1 MDLLRLRIVLGRLDW
16 TNFSLIT
23 GQDWSVFAPLNPTS
37 LASYAIPAMSA
48 SGNPW
53 IRTPQIRAEVRHSFI
68 GSSKLLWQIAATDP
82 DVGDYSTAAFFT
94 SRSPGI
100 GERGRMPGLDSRL
113 ALTSTAEGRDFT
125 VGLSGHYNRGKNAG
139 NLVIEGVDS
148 WGVAG
153 DWSLPFTKYFN
164 VTGEAYTGRALAI
177 FSVESGEGVLP
188 VGGPGARGVLSRGGW
203 IQAQFNMNA
212 QWQLNLDYGLDA
224 PRATDLPVGNRNRN
238 QTYMGNVMYKYSPN
252 VTFALEYRRFLTDF
266 RNQLLADERGD
277 HVNLAIAYTF

>member
-1 MDLLRLRIVLGRLDW
+1 
-16 TNFSLIT
+16 
-23 GQDWSVFAPLNPTS
+23 
-37 LASYAIPAMSA
+37 
-48 SGNPW
+48 
-53 IRTPQIRAEVRHSFI
+53 
-68 GSSKLLWQIAATDP
+68 
-82 DVGDYSTAAFFT
+82 
-94 SRSPGI
+94 
-100 GERGRMPGLDSRL
+100 
-113 ALTSTAEGRDFT
+113 
-125 VGLSGHYNRGKNAG
+125 
-139 NLVIEGVDS
+139 
-148 WGVAG
+148 VAG